1 MNNVFDGELI
11 LEDGSRYN
19 GILFG
24 SKRCVSGE
32 VVFNTG
38 MVGYP
43 ETLTDPSYFGQILV
57 LTYPLIGNYGVPKKS
72 KHLWSY
78 SFESD
83 KIQVSGLIVS
93 YLSQHAYHW
102 SSSKLLDR
110 WLREE
115 NVPGLTGVDTRALT
129 KRLRE
134 KGTMLGKIVT
144 SDDDIHLF
152 DPNKH
157 NLVGKVSIREKR
169 TYGNGSKKVIL
180 VDCGLKNNILRS
192 LLERGVSVIRVP
204 WDYDFTMEDYDGVVI
219 SNGPGNPE
227 CCTRTI
233 KILKKVIQQERP
245 VFGVCLGNQLLALA
259 LGGETYKMR
268 YGHRSQNQP
277 CIDLYS
283 NRCYITA
290 QNHGYVVDEK
300 SLPRNVEIWF
310 QNLND
315 GTNEGIRHKSFPI
328 FATQFHPEDY
338 PGPRDTRF
346 IFDEFIKEL

>member
-1 MNNVFDGELI
+1 MKNVFDGELI
-11 LEDGSRYN
+11 LEDGSRYS
-19 GILFG
+19 GRFFG

-43 ETLTDPSYFGQILV
+43 EALTDPSYYGQILV

-72 KHLWSY
+72 KNFWSHC
-78 SFESD
+78 FESD

-115 NVPGLTGVDTRALT
+115 NVPGLTSVDTRALT

-144 SDDDIHLF
+144 SNDDIHFF

-157 NLVGKVSIREKR
+157 NLVSKVSIREKR
-169 TYGNGSKKVIL
+169 IYGNGSKKVIL

-192 LLERGVSVIRVP
+192 LLERKISVVRVP
-204 WDYDFTMEDYDGVVI
+204 WDYDFTSEDYDGVIV

-227 CCTRTI
+227 YCAKTI
-233 KILKKVIQQERP
+233 KILKKVIQQEKP
-245 VFGVCLGNQLLALA
+245 VFGICLGNQLLALA
-259 LGGETYKMR
+259 LGGKTYKMK

-283 NRCYITA
+283 GRCYITA
-290 QNHGYVVDEK
+290 QNHGYAVDEK
-300 SLPRNVEIWF
+300 SLPENVEIWF

-315 GTNEGIRHKSFPI
+315 GTNEGIRHKSLPI
-328 FATQFHPEDY
+328 FAAQFHPEDC
-338 PGPRDTRF
+338 PGPRDMRF